1 MDWKHYLD
9 YDNMLENV
17 VEILWKH
24 PKIFAT
30 LSTTTVSTN
39 QQNGWGN

>member
-9 YDNMLENV
+9 YNNVFLNV

-24 PKIFAT
+24 PKILAT
-30 LSTTTVSTN
+30 LSTTNYLYKSTK
-39 QQNGWGN
+39 WLGN